1 MEGWVWFGLVLV
13 PLRCDLVDGGIEA
26 SEGGREGELTTR
38 KYKHRIRQLDDW
50 KISQVPHV
58 DRMARYTD
66 SGEEEGEAVDEG
78 EEGLDGYYG
87 VDEAGEKFAREYG
100 VLFD

>member
-1 MEGWVWFGLVLV
+1 MVYG
-13 PLRCDLVDGGIEA
+13 DNEA
-26 SEGGREGELTTR
+26 RAGEREGELTTR
-38 KYKHRIRQLDDW
+38 KYKHRIRQLDNW
-50 KISQVPHV
+50 EMPQVPHIN
-58 DRMARYTD
+58 RMARYTD

-87 VDEAGEKFAREYG
+87 VDEAGEDFARENG